1 MPKSTLPV
9 NFRDDVL
16 ASAMGGKRRYN
27 IAQNTDG
34 TYSLED
40 VTTYTQV
47 GSNFGAAQMNAT
59 NQAVNDSA
67 DKSFII
73 DNFNDLIANA
83 TSGKMAGALSAKE
96 IYNKL
101 AKVTTGNGTR
111 NVTYVSADSTC
122 SWTKC
127 GRLCHVDLSIKQVN
141 ANTVW
146 PDGALL
152 FSGLPPALNDEQ
164 FSYPAM
170 ISLQN
175 TFVAQN
181 GLLLINTSG
190 EIREHYYYKPM
201 NGQNSKTGFTYI
213 CKD

>member
-111 NVTYVSADSTC
+111 NATYVSADSAC
-122 SWTKC
+122 AWTKC

-152 FSGLPPALNDEQ
+152 GFGCLLWRR
-164 FSYPAM
+164 
-170 ISLQN
+170 ISLGSVCSFGEGRKEDG
-175 TFVAQN
+175 TS
-181 GLLLINTSG
+181 SG
-190 EIREHYYYKPM
+190 ESR
-201 NGQNSKTGFTYI
+201 Q
-213 CKD
+213 

>member
-27 IAQNTDG
+27 IVQNTDG

-47 GSNFGAAQMNAT
+47 GSNFGAAQMNAI

-83 TSGKMAGALSAKE
+83 TSGKMAGHFQQKK
-96 IYNKL
+96 Y
-101 AKVTTGNGTR
+101 TTN
-111 NVTYVSADSTC
+111 
-122 SWTKC
+122 
-127 GRLCHVDLSIKQVN
+127 
-141 ANTVW
+141 
-146 PDGALL
+146 
-152 FSGLPPALNDEQ
+152 
-164 FSYPAM
+164 
-170 ISLQN
+170 
-175 TFVAQN
+175 
-181 GLLLINTSG
+181 
-190 EIREHYYYKPM
+190 
-201 NGQNSKTGFTYI
+201 
-213 CKD
+213 